1 MRRMTIFSAA
11 ALLLCCL
18 SSCISLKSEYPEIHY
33 YNLQP
38 IQPAQPIKHTLDGVL
53 LVRQF
58 LSHAEY
64 SGENVLVDRGNNN
77 IDRLYYHRWVDE
89 PATLISDMLVQRC
102 LESELFQG
110 GVVQGASQVLPDYF
124 VEGRVMELIAGEG
137 RPPEL
142 EETSERVRGWARV
155 RVHFSLV
162 RIDAERSS
170 RDVVLQRIYEYAAPR
185 PNTSISSI
193 APAVSVAAG
202 NVVDQFIE
210 EMARVLR

>member
-1 MRRMTIFSAA
+1 MQRITLISAA

-18 SSCISLKSEYPEIHY
+18 SSCISIKSEYPEITY
-33 YNLQP
+33 YNLQA
-38 IQPAQPIKHTLDGVL
+38 IQPAQPVKQALNGVL

-64 SGENVLVDRGNNN
+64 SGENMLLDRGNNE

-89 PATLISDMLVQRC
+89 PATLVSDMLVQRC
-102 LESELFQG
+102 LETELFQG

-124 VEGRVMELIAGEG
+124 VEGRVIELIAGDG

-142 EETSERVRGWARV
+142 EEVSERVRGWARV

-170 RDVVLQRIYEYAAPR
+170 REVALQRIYEYTAPR

-193 APAVSVAAG
+193 APAVSLAAG

-210 EMARVLR
+210 DMASVLR